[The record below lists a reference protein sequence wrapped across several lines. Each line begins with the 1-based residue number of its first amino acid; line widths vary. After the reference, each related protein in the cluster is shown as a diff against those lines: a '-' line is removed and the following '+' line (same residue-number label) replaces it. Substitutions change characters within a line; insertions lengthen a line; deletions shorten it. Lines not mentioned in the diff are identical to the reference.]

1 MANIIRKLKNK
12 YIKLSTRDKQAK
24 QLIRKKIKK
33 LRLKL
38 KLRSKL
44 RLKLEPSI
52 QYSQKC
58 PWCNDWLLFGQKIYV
73 NLSNNYYKWYCH
85 VDCQFIQPT
94 ILH

>member
-1 MANIIRKLKNK
+1 MSNIIRKLKNK
-12 YIKLSTRDKQAK
+12 YIKLSILDKQAK
-24 QLIRKKIKK
+24 HLIQKKIQ
-33 LRLKL
+33 KL

-44 RLKLEPSI
+44 RSKLRLEPSI

-58 PWCNDWLLFGQKIYV
+58 PWCNDWLLFGQKIYI
-73 NLSNNYYKWYCH
+73 NLSNNNYKWYCH